1 VTASPSPSDVGTDPA
16 DAGPLPAV
24 DKALRALEV
33 LSDAGPAGLP
43 LGALAETLGLHK
55 SSVHR
60 TLAALAHRGYVDR
73 SPGGAYRLGSAAL
86 ALGATW
92 APAEHLPALV
102 HPALVALCGASEEL
116 VHLGVLVGTDVLYLD
131 KVEPER
137 PVRVWSAV
145 GRRRPA
151 SRTALGRALLAVGP
165 DRAPDGAP
173 APADADDAAIA
184 RAREVGYAV
193 EREENEPGI
202 ACVGVALVRAGTPVG
217 ALSITVP
224 AERMSAG
231 RPAELARLAHT
242 VVPPLLPPGLTL
254 ADLL

>member
-1 VTASPSPSDVGTDPA
+1 VPASPTSPAAEAP
-16 DAGPLPAV
+16 DASPLPAV

-43 LGALAETLGLHK
+43 LGALAASLGLNK

-73 SPGGAYRLGSAAL
+73 AADGGYRLGSAAL

-102 HPALVALCGASEEL
+102 HPALVALCEASEEL
-116 VHLGVLVGTDVLYLD
+116 VHLGVLVGGDVLYLD

-151 SRTALGRALLAVGP
+151 ARTALGRALLALGGGP
-165 DRAPDGAP
+165 VPDATP
-173 APADADDAAIA
+173 ADDAAIA

-202 ACVGVALVRAGTPVG
+202 ACVGVALLRAGAPVG
-217 ALSITVP
+217 AVSVTVP
-224 AERMSAG
+224 AERMSPD
-231 RPAELARLAHT
+231 RPAELARLAHA
-242 VVPPLLPPGLTL
+242 VVPPLLPPGLAL
-254 ADLL
+254 AGV

>member
-1 VTASPSPSDVGTDPA
+1 VEAQAS
-16 DAGPLPAV
+16 PLPAV

-43 LGALAETLGLHK
+43 LSALAEALGLHK

-73 SPGGAYRLGSAAL
+73 SADGAYRLGAAAL

-102 HPALVALCGASEEL
+102 HPALVALCEASEEL
-116 VHLGVLVGTDVLYLD
+116 VHLGVLVGAEVLYLD

-151 SRTALGRALLAVGP
+151 ARTALGRALLALGP
-165 DRAPDGAP
+165 EPAP
-173 APADADDAAIA
+173 APDAAPADDAAIA
-184 RAREVGYAV
+184 RAREAGYAV

-202 ACVGVALVRAGTPVG
+202 ACVGIALVRAGAPVG
-217 ALSITVP
+217 ALSVTVP
-224 AERMSAG
+224 AERMSTE
-231 RPAELARLAHT
+231 RPAELARLAHA
-242 VVPPLLPPGLTL
+242 VVPPLLPPGLAL
-254 ADLL
+254 AATP

>member
-1 VTASPSPSDVGTDPA
+1 MEAQDS
-16 DAGPLPAV
+16 PLPAV
-24 DKALRALEV
+24 DKALRALEA
-33 LSDAGPAGLP
+33 LSDAGPDGLP
-43 LGALAETLGLHK
+43 LGPLAESLDLHK

-73 SPGGAYRLGSAAL
+73 SPDGAYRLGAAAL

-102 HPALVALCGASEEL
+102 HPALVALCEAGEEL

-151 SRTALGRALLAVGP
+151 ARTALGRALLALGGDLPP
-165 DRAPDGAP
+165 DATP
-173 APADADDAAIA
+173 ADDAAVA
-184 RAREVGYAV
+184 RARRLGYAV
-193 EREENEPGI
+193 EQEENEPGI
-202 ACVGVALVRAGTPVG
+202 ACVGIALVRAGVPVG
-217 ALSITVP
+217 ALSVTVP
-224 AERMSAG
+224 AERMGAD
-231 RPAELARLAHT
+231 RPAELARLAHE
-242 VVPPLLPPGLTL
+242 VVPPLLPPGLAL
-254 ADLL
+254 AGV

>member
-1 VTASPSPSDVGTDPA
+1 MEAQDS
-16 DAGPLPAV
+16 PLPAV

-33 LSDAGPAGLP
+33 LSDAGPAGLQ

-55 SSVHR
+55 PSVHR

-73 SPGGAYRLGSAAL
+73 TGDGAYRLGAAAL

-102 HPALVALCGASEEL
+102 HPALVALCEASDEL
-116 VHLGVLVGTDVLYLD
+116 VHLGVLVGADVLYLD

-151 SRTALGRALLAVGP
+151 ARTALGRALLALGP
-165 DRAPDGAP
+165 SSVPDAS
-173 APADADDAAIA
+173 PADAAAIA
-184 RAREVGYAV
+184 RAREAGYAV

-202 ACVGVALVRAGTPVG
+202 ACVGLALVRAGAPVG
-217 ALSITVP
+217 ALSVTVP
-224 AERMSAG
+224 AERMSAE
-231 RPAELARLAHT
+231 RPAELAGLARA
-242 VVPPLLPPGLTL
+242 VVPPLLPPGLAL
-254 ADLL
+254 AGTP